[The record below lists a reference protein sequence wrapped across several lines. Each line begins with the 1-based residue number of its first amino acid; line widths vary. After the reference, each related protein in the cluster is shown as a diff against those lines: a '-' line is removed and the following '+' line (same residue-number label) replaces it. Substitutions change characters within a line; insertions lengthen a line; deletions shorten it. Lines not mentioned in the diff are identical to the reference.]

1 VELLLSAGANK
12 DSLSEDN
19 CTPVYYAVLGKHY
32 GIVKLLIDQNCDIQQ
47 ADLEGTS
54 PLHGSV
60 MVGSLDTCKM
70 LVGAG
75 ADTTVKDKLGRKP
88 ADLAKEFGFIDL
100 LNYLNSCS

>member
-1 VELLLSAGANK
+1 MSI
-12 DSLSEDN
+12 
-19 CTPVYYAVLGKHY
+19 GKHY

-60 MVGSLDTCKM
+60 MVGSIDACKM

>member
-1 VELLLSAGANK
+1 MSI
-12 DSLSEDN
+12 
-19 CTPVYYAVLGKHY
+19 GKHY

-60 MVGSLDTCKM
+60 MVGSLETCKM